1 MTQLDG
7 SHSSRYCAECR
18 EERVFGR
25 FHADLGSCPD
35 VPDGDCPEWGCTSC
49 GECPDHR
56 GTGGIRVRRQR
67 PRDQG
72 RLTGRPRGLGYVSL
86 SGSGRKGGYDT
97 IRRKFG
103 A

>member
-35 VPDGDCPEWGCTSC
+35 VPDGDCPELGCTSC
-49 GECPDHR
+49 GDALIIGVPAASGYAGSDR
-56 GTGGIRVRRQR
+56 AIR
-67 PRDQG
+67 
-72 RLTGRPRGLGYVSL
+72 
-86 SGSGRKGGYDT
+86 
-97 IRRKFG
+97 
-103 A
+103 AA